1 MAAPGADERDLA
13 RRCADGDAA
22 AWAVFHRDCAPSV
35 RQAVLAAFLRRR
47 GRATPDDVENLV
59 QKVFLHLLE
68 DGGRR
73 LRSFQGKSRLATWL
87 SVVAAR
93 LVLNAL
99 EGESARDTHETAAG
113 DWIEA
118 VRQEGAPD
126 TPARRALRDEERLA
140 IGRVLRR
147 LPARDQVLL
156 RMIHQEGLSY
166 AETAR
171 AIGVNPHS
179 IAPLLQRARA
189 RFRAAAAEHQPDLLK
204 GTPDEQG

>member
-1 MAAPGADERDLA
+1 MAAPETDERALA
-13 RRCADGDAA
+13 RRCADGDAG
-22 AWAVFHRDCAPSV
+22 AWEAFHRAYAAAV

-47 GRATPDDVENLV
+47 GRAQPDDVENLV
-59 QKVFLHLLE
+59 QKVFVHLLE

-73 LRSFQGKSRLATWL
+73 LRSFEGKSRLATWL
-87 SVVAAR
+87 SVVASR

-99 EGESARDTHETAAG
+99 AGQSGREAHETAAG
-113 DWIEA
+113 DWIEGLW
-118 VRQEGAPD
+118 QDGAPE

-140 IGRVLRR
+140 VGRILRR
-147 LPARDQVLL
+147 LPPRDQVLL
-156 RMIHQEGLSY
+156 RMIHQEELSY

-189 RFRAAAAEHQPDLLK
+189 RFRAAAAEHHPDLLA
-204 GTPDEQG
+204 

>member
-1 MAAPGADERDLA
+1 MAAPDTDERALA
-13 RRCADGDAA
+13 RRCADGDAE
-22 AWAVFHRDCAPSV
+22 AWEAFHRAYAPAV

-47 GRATPDDVENLV
+47 GSAQPDDVENLV

-68 DGGRR
+68 DRGRR
-73 LRSFQGKSRLATWL
+73 LRSFAGRSRLATWL

-99 EGESARDTHETAAG
+99 TGEAGRAARETAAG

-118 VRQEGAPD
+118 VRKEGAPD
-126 TPARRALRDEERLA
+126 SPVRQALREEDRLA
-140 IGRVLRR
+140 IHRILRR
-147 LPARDQVLL
+147 LPPRDQVLL
-156 RMIHQEGLSY
+156 RMIHEEGLSY

-189 RFRAAAAEHQPDLLK
+189 RFRAAAAEHHPDLLS
-204 GTPDEQG
+204 